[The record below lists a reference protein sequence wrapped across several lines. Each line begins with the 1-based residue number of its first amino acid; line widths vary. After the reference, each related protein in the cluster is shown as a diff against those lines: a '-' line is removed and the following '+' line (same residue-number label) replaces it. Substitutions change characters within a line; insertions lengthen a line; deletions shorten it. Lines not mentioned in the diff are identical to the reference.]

1 MNRKN
6 IFAALLC
13 LLAATGVSAQEYL
26 KWSVE
31 IKYDSVQSLDG
42 KYFAVK
48 DNGKWGVVK
57 DGKSILPCR
66 YDYIDALGDDVITFV
81 QDGKA
86 GFADTEGNILIE
98 ASYPA
103 NVNIQTEDKTQLNLF
118 DQGSCIVYDEGELR
132 LIDKQNKRLLGDSV
146 MIASRVGNA
155 VVIKQNGLFGM
166 VNSQGV
172 VTVEPQFLSLET
184 LVAGK
189 LYAYQIHTHE
199 GVPMSGLL
207 DENGK
212 IMARPQFED
221 FLTFTTPQ
229 GVFIKAYL
237 PSGSQALFSQDGT
250 LIAQPLYQVIE
261 PTKYDA
267 FFSIT
272 QDMKKGILGKNY
284 VLYVEPKY
292 DRVEVVVRRDTFFV
306 AQDGL
311 TTYVLNTSNQVVA
324 KTDGVVLDLIR
335 NKEGNLLLITEQD
348 LSYGLLSSDGKWL
361 IEPQYDEVLGVVND
375 CLCVRKGKK
384 WGAVDKNNN
393 VVVDFVYG
401 KARISNTGEL
411 IAFFDYKKGSKLLCS
426 DGNIIDFQK
435 CESVLVFG
443 NYAEYK
449 IKDKKERIY
458 SDNRR
463 IPDNFIT
470 IGADREG
477 ILVAKTEKGWSY
489 YNSAKCT
496 PLTDKTFDAAGCFV
510 GGKAYAAKDGN
521 LLVLNSNFET
531 MQSLAMPQG
540 VNLHS
545 IVSLLTLFGSQGRDN
560 FTIKDTKT
568 NKVGVITI
576 NKQ

>member
-1 MNRKN
+1 MNKKN
-6 IFAALLC
+6 IFAVLLC
-13 LLAATGVSAQEYL
+13 LMIATGASAQEYL

-103 NVNIQTEDKTQLNLF
+103 NVDIQTEDKTQLNLF
-118 DQGSCIVYDEGELR
+118 DQGSCIVFDNGELR
-132 LIDKQNKRLLGDSV
+132 LIDKQNKRLLGDSL
-146 MIASRVGNA
+146 MIVSRVGNA

-189 LYAYQIHTHE
+189 LYAYQVHTHE

-212 IMARPQFED
+212 IMAKPQFED

-237 PSGSQALFSQDGT
+237 PSGAQALFSQEGDM
-250 LIAQPLYQVIE
+250 LAQPLYQVIE

-272 QDMKKGILGKNY
+272 QDMKKGLLGKNY

-292 DRVEVVVRRDTFFV
+292 DRVDVVVRQDTFFV
-306 AQDGL
+306 AYEGL

-348 LSYGLLSSDGKWL
+348 LSYGLLSSEGKWL

-401 KARISNTGEL
+401 KARISNTAEL
-411 IAFFDYKKGSKLLCS
+411 IAFFDYKKGSKMLCK
-426 DGNIIDFQK
+426 DGNIIDFPK
-435 CESVLVFG
+435 SESVLVFG
-443 NYAEYK
+443 NYVEYK
-449 IKDKKERIY
+449 NKDKKVRIY

-510 GGKAYAAKDGN
+510 AGKAYAAKDGS
-521 LLVLNSNFET
+521 LLVLDSNFET
-531 MQSLAMPQG
+531 MQKVAMPQG

-545 IVSLLTLFGSQGRDN
+545 IVSLLTLFGNQGRDN

>member
-57 DGKSILPCR
+57 EGKTILPCR
-66 YDYIDALGDDVITFV
+66 YDYIDALGDGVITFV
-81 QDGKA
+81 SDGKA
-86 GFADTEGNILIE
+86 GFADTDGNILI
-98 ASYPA
+98 APSYPA

-146 MIASRVGNA
+146 TIASRVGNA
-155 VVIKQNGLFGM
+155 VVIKQNRLFGM

-311 TTYVLNTSNQVVA
+311 TTYVLNTFNQVVA

-335 NKEGNLLLITEQD
+335 DKEGNLLLITEQD
-348 LSYGLLSSDGKWL
+348 LSYGLLSSEGKWL

-393 VVVDFVYG
+393 VVIDFVYG

-489 YNSAKCT
+489 YNSQKCT

-521 LLVLNSNFET
+521 LLVLDSNFET

-540 VNLHS
+540 VNVS
-545 IVSLLTLFGSQGRDN
+545 SVVSLLTVFGNAGRDN

-576 NKQ
+576 SK

>member
-6 IFAALLC
+6 IFAVLLC

-57 DGKSILPCR
+57 EGKTILPCR
-66 YDYIDALGDDVITFV
+66 YDYIDALGDGVITFV
-81 QDGKA
+81 SDGKA
-86 GFADTEGNILIE
+86 GFADTDGNILIVP
-98 ASYPA
+98 SYPA

-324 KTDGVVLDLIR
+324 KTEGVVLDLIR
-335 NKEGNLLLITEQD
+335 DKEGNLLLITEQD
-348 LSYGLLSSDGKWL
+348 LSYGLLSSEGKWL

-393 VVVDFVYG
+393 VVIDFVYG

-489 YNSAKCT
+489 YNSQKCT

-540 VNLHS
+540 VNVS
-545 IVSLLTLFGSQGRDN
+545 SVVSLLTVFGNAGRDN

-576 NKQ
+576 SK

>member
-6 IFAALLC
+6 IFAVLLC

-57 DGKSILPCR
+57 EGKTILPCR
-66 YDYIDALGDDVITFV
+66 YDYIDALGDGVITFV
-81 QDGKA
+81 SGGKA
-86 GFADTEGNILIE
+86 GFADTDGNILFE

-292 DRVEVVVRRDTFFV
+292 DRVEVVVRQDTFFV

-311 TTYVLNTSNQVVA
+311 TTYVLNTFNQVVA
-324 KTDGVVLDLIR
+324 KTEGVVLDLIR
-335 NKEGNLLLITEQD
+335 DKEGNLLLITEQD
-348 LSYGLLSSDGKWL
+348 LSYGLLSSEGKWL

-393 VVVDFVYG
+393 VVIDFVYG

-489 YNSAKCT
+489 YNSQKCT

-540 VNLHS
+540 VNVS
-545 IVSLLTLFGSQGRDN
+545 SVVSLLTVFGNAGRDN

-576 NKQ
+576 SK

>member
-6 IFAALLC
+6 IFAVLLC
-13 LLAATGVSAQEYL
+13 LLAATGISAQEYL

-42 KYFAVK
+42 KFFAVK

-57 DGKSILPCR
+57 EGKTILPCR
-66 YDYIDALGDDVITFV
+66 YDYIDALGDGVITFV
-81 QDGKA
+81 SDGKA
-86 GFADTEGNILIE
+86 GFADTDGNILFE

-132 LIDKQNKRLLGDSV
+132 LIDKRNKRLLGDSV

-267 FFSIT
+267 FLSIT

-311 TTYVLNTSNQVVA
+311 TTYVLNTFNQVVA

-335 NKEGNLLLITEQD
+335 DKEGNLLLITEQD
-348 LSYGLLSSDGKWL
+348 LSYGLLSSEGKWL

-393 VVVDFVYG
+393 VVIDFVYG

-489 YNSAKCT
+489 YNSQKCT

-540 VNLHS
+540 VNVS
-545 IVSLLTLFGSQGRDN
+545 SVVSLLTVFGNAGRDN

-576 NKQ
+576 SK

>member
-1 MNRKN
+1 MNKKN
-6 IFAALLC
+6 IFAVLLC
-13 LLAATGVSAQEYL
+13 LMIATGVSAQEYL

-103 NVNIQTEDKTQLNLF
+103 NVDIQTEDKTQLNLF
-118 DQGSCIVYDEGELR
+118 DQGSCIVFDNGELR
-132 LIDKQNKRLLGDSV
+132 LIDKQNKRLLGDSL
-146 MIASRVGNA
+146 MIVSRVGNA

-189 LYAYQIHTHE
+189 LYAYQVHTHE

-212 IMARPQFED
+212 IMAKPQFED

-237 PSGSQALFSQDGT
+237 PSGAQALFSQEGDI
-250 LIAQPLYQVIE
+250 LAQPLYQVIE

-272 QDMKKGILGKNY
+272 QDMKKGLLGKNY

-292 DRVEVVVRRDTFFV
+292 DRVDVVVRRDTFFV

-335 NKEGNLLLITEQD
+335 DKEGNLLLITEQD
-348 LSYGLLSSDGKWL
+348 LSYGLLSSEGKWL

-393 VVVDFVYG
+393 VVIDFVYG

-489 YNSAKCT
+489 YNSQKCT

-540 VNLHS
+540 VNVS
-545 IVSLLTLFGSQGRDN
+545 SVVSLLTVFGNAGRDN

-576 NKQ
+576 SK